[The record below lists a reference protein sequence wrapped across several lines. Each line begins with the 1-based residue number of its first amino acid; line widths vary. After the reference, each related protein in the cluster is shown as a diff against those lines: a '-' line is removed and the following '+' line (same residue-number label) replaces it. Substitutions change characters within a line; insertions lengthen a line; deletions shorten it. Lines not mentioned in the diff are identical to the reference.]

1 MFKKKKVY
9 AYEMCEGDKAI
20 IIAKTIDEAKMI
32 FCKEYP
38 ERKIVDNDDDYYED
52 GAYLFEMD
60 KVKNNKLYCCF
71 PW

>member
-1 MFKKKKVY
+1 MFEKKKVY
-9 AYEMCEGDKAI
+9 AYENSNGDKGI
-20 IIAKTIDEAKMI
+20 IIAKSIDEAKMI
-32 FCKEYP
+32 FYKEYP
-38 ERKIVDNDDDYYED
+38 NRKIVDNNNDYWED